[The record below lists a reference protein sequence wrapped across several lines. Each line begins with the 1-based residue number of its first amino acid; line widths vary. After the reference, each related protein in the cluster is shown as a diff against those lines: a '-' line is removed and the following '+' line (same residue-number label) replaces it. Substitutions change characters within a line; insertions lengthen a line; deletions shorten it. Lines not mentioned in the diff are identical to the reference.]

1 MEPNGEHALNLHH
14 QTRNAQLATAADPDQ
29 LSDAALTDDLFAK
42 AQYVS
47 TPPAGDRWPRRPYA
61 RVAAPHPC
69 PACVLRGGGGC
80 PGVRARVSRKEIY
93 ELMATDSYPR
103 FLKSKYFL
111 EYATGKLQL

>member
-1 MEPNGEHALNLHH
+1 MPGM
-14 QTRNAQLATAADPDQ
+14 RAT
-29 LSDAALTDDLFAK
+29 
-42 AQYVS
+42 
-47 TPPAGDRWPRRPYA
+47 
-61 RVAAPHPC
+61 
-69 PACVLRGGGGC
+69 GGGGC